1 MRAYFDFC
9 REHYKLFGYR
19 TNLPHVS
26 YRIARDQSAL
36 LSYSHDHVVATLDP
50 AATPSPSFDAFLR
63 AFNDFAISHGGKP
76 LLNQTKWL
84 NSDLVRRAYDQRW
97 EEFAYIRQ
105 QHDPEGRFL
114 SAYFRDLLPNLLDTT
129 LVAAK

>member
-1 MRAYFDFC
+1 LRAYFDFC
-9 REHYKLFGYR
+9 RQHYEQFGYR

-50 AATPSPSFDAFLR
+50 AASPSRGFDHFLQ

-84 NSDLVRRAYDQRW
+84 NSDLLTRAYDQRW

-114 SAYFRDLLPNLLDTT
+114 SAYFRELLPELIDTT
-129 LVAAK
+129 AVAAK

>member
-1 MRAYFDFC
+1 
-9 REHYKLFGYR
+9 
-19 TNLPHVS
+19 
-26 YRIARDQSAL
+26 
-36 LSYSHDHVVATLDP
+36 VVATLDP
-50 AATPSPSFDAFLR
+50 AASPSRGFDHFLQ

-84 NSDLVRRAYDQRW
+84 NSDLLMRAYDQRW

-114 SAYFRDLLPNLLDTT
+114 SAYFRELLPELIDTT
-129 LVAAK
+129 AVAAK